1 MGGLY
6 YKAFLT
12 LIILVKILFIGT
24 SLYYRYLHARKPGDE
39 KDIAKFE
46 LYREKADFIFTMLM
60 AVLLI
65 YTFNPRF
72 GSMKNMDSETRLLF
86 SLFGFVLIITGDWS
100 VLSKKVNN
108 SKEKKK

>member
-1 MGGLY
+1 MGFY

-12 LIILVKILFIGT
+12 LIILVKVLFIST
-24 SLYYRYLHARKPGDE
+24 SLYYKYLHNRKPGDE

-46 LYREKADFIFTMLM
+46 LYKEKADFIFTMLM

-65 YTFNPRF
+65 YTFNPKF

-86 SLFGFVLIITGDWS
+86 SLFGCILILTGNWS
-100 VLSKKVNN
+100 ILTKKVKN
-108 SKEKKK
+108 KENKN